1 MQAVGPALVW
11 LLVALAV
18 LATTRTLVG
27 VVAARRNRRR
37 ARGFFVLGFLCGAT
51 ATALV
56 AHGGRGR
63 QALGALTRHVVAA
76 RRAGVLRSADR
87 AAGRV
92 LTALGDPRQRC
103 AGGARRRR
111 V

>member
-27 VVAARRNRRR
+27 VLAARRNRRR
-37 ARGFFVLGFLCGAT
+37 TRGVFVVGFLCGAT
-51 ATALV
+51 ATALL
-56 AHGGRGR
+56 ARGGRCR
-63 QALGALTRHVVAA
+63 QALGGVTRHVVAA
-76 RRAGVLRSADR
+76 RRAGVRRSADR

-92 LTALGDPRQRC
+92 LTALADPRRRS
-103 AGGARRRR
+103 AGAGWRRRA
-111 V
+111 

>member
-27 VVAARRNRRR
+27 VVNARRNRRR
-37 ARGFFVLGFLCGAT
+37 ARGFFALGFLCGAT
-51 ATALV
+51 ATALL
-56 AHGGRGR
+56 ARGGRGR
-63 QALGALTRHVVAA
+63 QALGAVTRYVVAA

-87 AAGRV
+87 VAARV
-92 LTALGDPRQRC
+92 LTALGDPRQRYV
-103 AGGARRRR
+103 AGVRRRG

>member
-27 VVAARRNRRR
+27 VMAARRNRRR

-51 ATALV
+51 ATAMV
-56 AHGGRGR
+56 ARGGRGR
-63 QALGALTRHVVAA
+63 QALGVATRHVVAA

-87 AAGRV
+87 VAGRV

-103 AGGARRRR
+103 VAGARRRG